1 MSYQFVFEPEA
12 IADLDAMDKTTR
24 QRIFRKI
31 NWLALNFE
39 QAAPQG
45 LSANLAGFY
54 KLRVGDY
61 RVMYTINEPEQLISI
76 VRAGNRREVYDL

>member
-12 IADLDAMDKTTR
+12 IDDLDAIDTTTR

-31 NWLALNFE
+31 NGLALNFE

-45 LSANLAGFY
+45 LSAKLNQEIRLALEADRDNLDYPLEIVLWDCVAGDG
-54 KLRVGDY
+54 LNAEG
-61 RVMYTINEPEQLISI
+61 
-76 VRAGNRREVYDL
+76 